1 MKTVW
6 SELTEKVQFIV
17 LTRKRPKK
25 LIITGVREAVEQNPV
40 LPTGIGF
47 GHHIQCPSFAFIQKV
62 RGGMEHVWNLLS
74 GKIIFFVKIKCDP
87 ELGFQLSI
95 CMFSFEEI
103 RTALF

>member
-40 LPTGIGF
+40 LQTGIGF
-47 GHHIQCPSFAFIQKV
+47 GHHIQCPSYAFIQKL
-62 RGGMEHVWNLLS
+62 RGGMEHIWNLLA
-74 GKIIFFVKIKCDP
+74 GKIIFSVKIIYDLV
-87 ELGFQLSI
+87 LGF
-95 CMFSFEEI
+95 
-103 RTALF
+103 